1 MTRLW
6 FGPPAGKLV
15 FAAEGDYSS
24 CVKLRFLP
32 QCTSLTRVSCRLL
45 IAALLCTQA
54 AASQTKTIRLRSETI
69 TTTSPAKASKMAQ
82 AEDLAAQKPATGL
95 FLVQFNSAVE
105 RDWQDRL
112 NSLGVELLKYVPDDA
127 FIAKF
132 KDAAPARV
140 KALDFV
146 CYVGSYR
153 PEHKVHPR
161 LVATARATSQTTRAI
176 AVSLLLSPKA
186 APAEV
191 EQARAL
197 FTFVASES
205 RLRQGTYL
213 RGELPPASLDALA
226 QADAVLWIEH
236 APRRK
241 LVDEAAA
248 KLVGGDDGQVAT
260 PTVTQQ
266 LGFDGSGV
274 TVCVADTGLDSGDT
288 NYMHPDL
295 SGRVTGFKW
304 YGANILDG
312 SDGHGHGTHCAGI
325 VAGNAAT
332 GETDPDFG
340 GLYGLGVASQASLF
354 IQRLFDD
361 GGSQAEPFPSNETLA
376 QDAVHSGAVI
386 GSHSWGNDV
395 QGEYDSDAAQFDELV
410 RDVDRAQ
417 PEAQPYTMVFAAGNA
432 GPGSL
437 TMDSPAS
444 AKNVIA
450 VGACQNAPGLLALTY
465 GLYAD
470 GPDTMADFSSR
481 GPCEDGRIKPDV
493 VAPGTWIASAA
504 SAAAVDPASVSW
516 TVIDDY
522 YVYMGGTSMA
532 APHAAGAAAVFVQY
546 YKSQHTNAMPSPALV
561 KAALINSADALD
573 QLNGG
578 PGPIPN
584 SEEGWGRVNLASIVV
599 TNRLT
604 APRCYEYVDQT
615 VLLTNG
621 GVYTR
626 HVLAQGSGQPLKIT
640 LAYTDVCGF
649 AGAIPA
655 LVNDLDLEVVAPDG
669 TLYRG
674 NQFAGNDS
682 APNAPSP
689 DTLNNVEAVHLTQPV
704 PGDYLVRVR
713 GRHIVQ
719 DALPTETAAIDQDF
733 ALVVSGNLARPGA
746 GSVLLDRPA
755 YTAPGGIRIAVFDPD
770 RAASNVVSVLLS
782 STTEPAGETVAL
794 SASGSYGAFTG
805 TVATVTGTAVMNG
818 KLEVHDGD
826 TIEAAYIDSAM
837 TRRVA
842 SAVADLA
849 APVPIG
855 VTVTTNLGVLTITW
869 QTSEPA
875 SSIVRFSTS
884 PNPPFTLALTNSALS
899 TAHLARL
906 TDLAPGTTYFVYLVS
921 ADAAG
926 NSGTNDNSGDYF
938 DFIAPT
944 APTVLMVDDWDTAG
958 SDWEEG
964 GATDIPDSVYTNAL
978 SAAGFRYAFWKVTDR
993 GSPQLSD
1000 LQPFPVVIWRT
1011 TDDVIYYDGAH
1022 NTLTPQQQLMVQSYL
1037 NGGGSFFMA
1046 SMEILS
1052 RLGNVPF
1059 RKNALQVGGFKQNP
1073 DPLSSCADCDED
1085 CGVTAILG
1093 VPGNP
1098 ITDGI
1103 AVNLDYGLYPGFDFE
1118 EFMFGPD
1125 FSDTFTPTTNAAPIL
1140 LDAVSGRPCGMSYPR
1155 VGAESPGRV
1164 VFLSFPLDTVPAAGV
1179 PPGDRVRLLRSI
1191 LKFLTPGANGI
1202 GALSLNSDEYSVP
1215 AQVTV
1220 EVGDSDFAGKGPVQ
1234 VTFTTSS
1241 GTNRVTV
1248 TLNETTRPGL
1258 FRGFLTLVAANPAPN
1273 ELPAGHGDVVIAE
1286 YFDASNNSNVV
1297 AHATIDSLP
1306 PLIANVS
1313 AVTGFGDATVS
1324 WITSKPADSLVQYG
1338 ESVLLGRTAHSG
1350 TLVTNHAVTV
1360 PGLLPNRDYYY
1371 QVVSRDQAGNTTVDD
1386 NQSAL
1391 YTLTTRRPPAPPWSD
1406 DLETEADDWTVA
1418 MDPLYAGVQWTLG
1431 TPNNGL
1437 MTSAYSGSN
1446 VWGSNLYGEEIPFA
1460 THSYLVS
1467 PLIDLSGV
1475 SQATLTFWHCLDFN
1489 SIFEQGQV
1497 RVLTSIGAPP
1507 SSALVLEDFS
1517 GVTTEGWEEVALS
1530 LSAHVGKTV
1539 QLVWEYQG
1547 VMLPAPHGWLVDDV
1561 SITGVAGSG
1570 TLVISKNLG
1579 QGRFT
1584 LSGPISQTGTGPL
1597 TTITN
1602 APPGPYTVQFS
1613 DVSFYQTPPDQSLT
1627 LTTGGAIAF
1636 TGNYVSLDINAN
1648 SIADSWERHYFGSVT
1663 TNRTQFTDS
1672 DGDGMSDYAEFMA
1685 GTSPTNAASKLIFLG
1700 VEAADNQLVHLD
1712 WAAIPGRLYQ
1722 VQTSSSLASPGAPPK
1737 LSANVDR
1744 LSGSLTLHIHA
1755 PTNLSYAIQ
1764 TSSNLAAWT
1773 SVHTNTNGGSLDW
1786 LDPDSAA
1793 ASRRFY
1799 RTLVLSGAAGN
1810 SGNWTPVTEWI
1821 QATTSPMRYTTT
1833 NANAGLQ
1840 VFRVEVRP

>member
-1 MTRLW
+1 MRLA
-6 FGPPAGKLV
+6 FGPPAAKLV
-15 FAAEGDYSS
+15 FAAECDYS
-24 CVKLRFLP
+24 CGVKPRFLP
-32 QCTSLTRVSCRLL
+32 QCTSLIRISCRLL
-45 IAALLCTQA
+45 IAGLLCSQVA
-54 AASQTKTIRLRSETI
+54 GSQTKTIRLRNEII
-69 TTTSPAKASKMAQ
+69 TTTSPAKASTMAHV
-82 AEDLAAQKPATGL
+82 EDLAAQKPASGL
-95 FLVQFNSAVE
+95 FLVQFNGAVE
-105 RDWQDRL
+105 RGWQAQL
-112 NSLGVELLKYVPDDA
+112 NSLGVDLLNYVPDDA
-127 FIAKF
+127 FIARF
-132 KDAAPARV
+132 KDAAPGKVR
-140 KALDFV
+140 ALDFV

-161 LVATARATSQTTRAI
+161 LAATARATPDANRVI
-176 AVSLLLSPKA
+176 AVSLLLSPRA
-186 APAEV
+186 TLAEV
-191 EQARAL
+191 EQARAF
-197 FTFVASES
+197 FTSVASES

-226 QADAVLWIEH
+226 QADAVLWLEP

-288 NYMHPDL
+288 NYLHPDL

-304 YGANILDG
+304 YGANILGG

-340 GLYGLGVASQASLF
+340 GLYGLGVASQANLF

-410 RDVDRAQ
+410 RDVDRSQ
-417 PEAQPYTMVFAAGNA
+417 PDAQPYTMVFAAGNA

-450 VGACQNAPGLLALTY
+450 VGACQNAPGILALTY

-470 GPDTMADFSSR
+470 GPDAMADFSSR

-532 APHAAGAAAVFVQY
+532 APHAAGAAAIFVQY

-561 KAALINSADALD
+561 KAALINSADELD

-584 SEEGWGRVNLASIVV
+584 NEEGWGRINLTRIVV
-599 TNRLT
+599 TNRLA

-626 HVLAQGSGQPLKIT
+626 HVLAQSSGQPLKIT
-640 LAYTDVCGF
+640 LAYTDVYGF

-689 DTLNNVEAVHLTQPV
+689 DTLNNVEAVHLAHPV

-733 ALVVSGNLARPGA
+733 ALVISGNLARPGA
-746 GSVLLDRPA
+746 GSVLLDRSA
-755 YTAPGGIRIAVFDPD
+755 YAAPSDIRIAVFDPD
-770 RAASNVVSVLLS
+770 RAASNAVSVLLS
-782 STTEPAGETVAL
+782 STTEPAGETFAL

-805 TVATVTGTAVMNG
+805 TVATVVGTAVMNG

-826 TIEAAYIDSAM
+826 TIEAAYTDSAL
-837 TRRVA
+837 TKRVA
-842 SAVADLA
+842 TAVADLA
-849 APVPIG
+849 APVLSG

-884 PNPPFTLALTNSALS
+884 TNPPFTLAVTNSDLA

-906 TDLAPGTTYFVYLVS
+906 TDLVPGTSYFVYLVS

-926 NSGTNDNSGDYF
+926 NSGTNDNGGAYYSF
-938 DFIAPT
+938 VAPA
-944 APTVLMVDDWDTAG
+944 APTVLMVDDWDTTG
-958 SDWEEG
+958 GDGEEG
-964 GATDIPDSVYTNAL
+964 GATDIPDAVYTNAL
-978 SAAGFRYAFWKVTDR
+978 TAAGFSYAFWKVTDR

-1037 NGGGSFFMA
+1037 NGGGSFLMA

-1073 DPLSSCADCDED
+1073 DPLSSCADCNED

-1093 VPGNP
+1093 VPGNS

-1103 AVNLDYGLYPGFDFE
+1103 AVNLDYSLYPGFDFE

-1140 LDAVSGRPCGMSYPR
+1140 LDAVSGQPCGMSYPR
-1155 VGAESPGRV
+1155 VGTESPGRV
-1164 VFLSFPLDTVPAAGV
+1164 VFLSFPLDTVPVAGT
-1179 PPGDRVRLLRSI
+1179 PPGNRARLLRNI
-1191 LKFLTPGANGI
+1191 LKFLTPGAHGI
-1202 GALSLNSDEYSVP
+1202 GTLCLNQDKYSVP
-1215 AQVTV
+1215 AQATV
-1220 EVGDSDFAGKGPVQ
+1220 EVADSDFAGKGPVQ
-1234 VTFTTSS
+1234 ATFTTSS
-1241 GTNRVTV
+1241 STNRVTL

-1258 FRGFLTLVAANPAPN
+1258 FRGFLTLVATNTAPSQ
-1273 ELPAGHGDVVIAE
+1273 LPVGHGDVVTAT

-1297 AHATIDSLP
+1297 VHATIDAMP
-1306 PLIANVS
+1306 PLITNVT

-1338 ESVLLGRTAHSG
+1338 ESILLGRTAHDG
-1350 TLVTNHAVTV
+1350 ALVTNHAVSV
-1360 PGLLPNRDYYY
+1360 PGLLANRDYYY

-1386 NQSAL
+1386 NQGAL
-1391 YTLTTRRPPAPPWSD
+1391 YTFTTRTASRPPWSD
-1406 DLETEADDWTVA
+1406 DLEDGAGDWTVVA
-1418 MDPLYAGVQWTLG
+1418 DPLYAGVQWTLG
-1431 TPNNGL
+1431 TPDNGL
-1437 MTSAYSGSN
+1437 VSSAYSGTN
-1446 VWGSNLYGEEIPFA
+1446 AWGSDLYGEPIPFA
-1460 THSYLVS
+1460 TKSFLVS
-1467 PLIDLSGV
+1467 PVIDLSGV
-1475 SQATLTFWHCLDFN
+1475 SQATLTFWHCLDF
-1489 SIFEQGQV
+1489 SSMFEQGQV
-1497 RVLTSIGAPP
+1497 RIITTIGTPP
-1507 SSALVLEDFS
+1507 SSGLVLEDFS
-1517 GVTTEGWEEVALS
+1517 GTTTEGWEEVS
-1530 LSAHVGKTV
+1530 LPLTAHVGKTV

-1547 VMLPAPHGWLVDDV
+1547 VMLTDPHGWLVDNV
-1561 SITGVAGSG
+1561 SITGVAGGG
-1570 TLVISKNLG
+1570 TIVISKNLG
-1579 QGRFT
+1579 QGKFT
-1584 LSGPISQTGTGPL
+1584 LTGPISQTGTAPL

-1627 LTTGGAIAF
+1627 LTNAGTIAF
-1636 TGNYVSLDINAN
+1636 TGNYVSLDINGN
-1648 SIADSWERHYFGSVT
+1648 STADSWERHYFGSAT

-1685 GTSPTNAASKLIFLG
+1685 GTNPTNAASKLIFLG
-1700 VEAADNQLVHLD
+1700 VEALSNRLVQLE

-1722 VQTSSSLASPGAPPK
+1722 VQTASSLASAGAPPR
-1737 LSANVDR
+1737 LSATVDR
-1744 LSGSLTLHIHA
+1744 LSGSLTLHVNA
-1755 PTNLSYAIQ
+1755 PTNLPYAIQ
-1764 TSSNLAAWT
+1764 ASSNLAAWT
-1773 SVHTNTNGGSLDW
+1773 SVHTNTNGGRLDW

-1793 ASRRFY
+1793 SPQRFY
-1799 RTLVLSGAAGN
+1799 RTLALSGASAN
-1810 SGNWTPVTEWI
+1810 SGNWTPVTDWL
-1821 QATTSPMRYTTT
+1821 QATTSPMYYTTT

-1840 VFRVEVRP
+1840 IFRVEVRP